1 MIKTPKFFYFDLG
14 NVLLYFSHQLMC
26 RQMAEVAGATTE
38 RVWQLLFD
46 TDLERRLEQGTLSNE
61 EFYETFCRETGTR
74 ADYDQLERAGSAIF
88 ELNAPVASIVA
99 QLWQARYRL
108 GLLSNTSESHF
119 NYFASGRY
127 PIVPGT
133 FEVLAL
139 SFRIKAMK
147 PDAEI
152 YQAAAELAGVEP
164 QEIFFVDDI
173 ADHVAG
179 AREFG
184 FDAVQ
189 YTTAHQL
196 AKDLRARGV
205 RLNY

>member
-1 MIKTPKFFYFDLG
+1 MKTPKFLYFDLG
-14 NVLLYFSHQLMC
+14 NVLLRFSHQLMC
-26 RQMAEVAGATTE
+26 RQMAEVAGCTTE
-38 RVWQLLFD
+38 RVWQLLFE
-46 TDLERRLEQGTLSNE
+46 TELERNLEMGTLSNE

-74 ADYDQLERAGSAIF
+74 PDYDKLELAGSAIF
-88 ELNAPVASIVA
+88 ELNAPVATIVA

-127 PIVPGT
+127 KIVPST

-147 PDAEI
+147 PDAAI
-152 YQAAAELAGVEP
+152 YRAAAELAGVEP

-173 ADHVAG
+173 PGHVEG
-179 AREFG
+179 AKKFG

-205 RLNY
+205 KLNY